1 MAELQ
6 SSSRESC
13 EKQSARSKLA
23 MNRSDVLQLE
33 VARYAG
39 APVPIVPDEYSP
51 SGAERS
57 DRVGFSVFAASNP
70 SSNAMSRRGAARE
83 RFSSECTPESTLR
96 VELRWDATEI

>member
-1 MAELQ
+1 
-6 SSSRESC
+6 
-13 EKQSARSKLA
+13 

-39 APVPIVPDEYSP
+39 ASVPNVPDEYSP

-57 DRVGFSVFAASNP
+57 DRVGFSVFTASNP

-83 RFSSECTPESTLR
+83 RFSGECTPESILR
-96 VELRWDATEI
+96 VELQWDATEI